1 VHPSSTHSQ
10 PGSFTAMSDFSGL
23 RVSKKFTPQQNGAKR
38 FALRYGDSLVCVRHR
53 LNETGTMRHTTV
65 ELLVESTPVA
75 SRARSLV
82 AVRINQA
89 DKATRVLLIAC
100 GAQWQPKQRYWLLPR
115 IVAKNLC
122 LIGKIV
128 PMSTGEPA

>member
-1 VHPSSTHSQ
+1 
-10 PGSFTAMSDFSGL
+10 MSDFAGL

-82 AVRINQA
+82 AVRISQG
-89 DKATRVLLIAC
+89 DKANRLVLAAC

-115 IVAKNLC
+115 IVAKNLR

-128 PMSTGEPA
+128 PMSSGEPA